1 MILQNVISLLSY
13 LVSKRY
19 FETIKIKNGEVYNL
33 HYHQQRMQNTLKGV
47 VYNLKELLEP
57 PKEGLYRCRFLYDET
72 GYEIEY
78 LPYTKRIVKTL
89 AIVHANT
96 IEYSTKKIDR
106 TVLDKLYSQKGGC
119 DDVLIIKEG
128 CVTDTTI
135 ANIALYD
142 GAAWYTPDTPLLQG
156 TMRQKL
162 LDEGF
167 LKEKRITFSALRD
180 FKKMAL
186 MNAMIDFDII
196 AQDNLEDV
204 LC

>member
-1 MILQNVISLLSY
+1 M
-13 LVSKRY
+13 SKTY
-19 FETIKIKNGEVYNL
+19 FETLKINNAKVYNL
-33 HYHQQRMQNTLKGV
+33 HYHQKRMQTTLSDV
-47 VYNLKELLEP
+47 TYNLQELLDP
-57 PKEGLYRCRFLYDET
+57 PTTGLYRCRFLYDET

-78 LPYTKRIVKTL
+78 IPYTKRIVKTL
-89 AIVHANT
+89 AIVYDDAVT
-96 IEYSTKKIDR
+96 YSKKTTQR
-106 TVLDKLYSQKGGC
+106 QVLEQLYATRGNC

-135 ANIALYD
+135 ANVALYD
-142 GAAWYTPDTPLLQG
+142 GVQWYTPDTPLLQG

-167 LKEKRITFSALRD
+167 LKEKRITVDALRG
-180 FKKMAL
+180 FQKMAL